1 MSLTQA
7 ITGRRSHRAFTPRVL
22 SADELSGLCWSAQ
35 GITDEMTGYRAAP
48 SAKALFPMTLYV
60 AGTGGVHVYLPA
72 EHALRPTIDHDI
84 RRQLQAATFD
94 QDCVG
99 TAPSCFI
106 ITMDESV
113 FGVEPDDRTRSACLL
128 EAGHIAQNILLM
140 ATALGLGGVPVGA
153 FDEDEIATL
162 LGFPAGHRLA
172 YIVPV
177 GEPTD

>member
-1 MSLTQA
+1 MA
-7 ITGRRSHRAFTPRVL
+7 ERRSHRAFSPRVL
-22 SADELSGLCWSAQ
+22 TADEMGALCWSAQ
-35 GITDEMTGYRAAP
+35 GITDEKTGYRAVP

-60 AGTGGVHVYLPA
+60 ADTGGVHVYVPA
-72 EHALRPTIDHDI
+72 EHALRPTAEHDI
-84 RRQLQAATFD
+84 RRQLRAATFD

-99 TAPSCFI
+99 TAPACFI

-113 FGVEPDDRTRSACLL
+113 FGVEPDERTRSACLL

-153 FDEDEIATL
+153 FNEDEIAKL
-162 LGFPAGHRLA
+162 IGFPAGHRLA